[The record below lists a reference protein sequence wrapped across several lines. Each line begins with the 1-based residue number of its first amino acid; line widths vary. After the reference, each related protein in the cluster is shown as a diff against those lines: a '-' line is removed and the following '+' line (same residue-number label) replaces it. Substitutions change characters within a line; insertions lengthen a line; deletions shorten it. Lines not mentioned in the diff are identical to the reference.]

1 VGGWLAHSRHPA
13 APRALRRDI
22 CIRNGSL
29 APELPRTQG
38 QGEIRRSQ
46 QRWSW
51 DPGTG
56 HSPELGLVPA
66 AHVQWLPPPHG
77 DREPSLASQFCA
89 ATSFLPLLKL
99 IIPEYKGLHSLQHP
113 GSLRN
118 AAPHTSA
125 NPDTLLSPSPAGAPG
140 LLSCWDHHSHVRSSV
155 GHATAEPSAPTH
167 PSPTST
173 RSTDPGPIL
182 YQLPRSRAC
191 QTSSLLPW
199 PSTSPGDGSPRCT
212 RRALGSGCPEGAASS
227 KGANVSSKRK
237 LLPPAPSHLLDEV
250 EAPMQRGVHLPA
262 SGQPWKDRAEAAVT
276 LPRPAQPLPSR
287 AGVLHRSRALAWA
300 SGQGAA
306 GRL

>member
-1 VGGWLAHSRHPA
+1 MHHRAPSHQGRELQGPGESPQWAAGDLSPRGDTGWGGWLARSRHPA

-140 LLSCWDHHSHVRSSV
+140 LLRCWDHGTITATSAAAWDTPQPSHRHPPTQAQHPLAVR
-155 GHATAEPSAPTH
+155 T
-167 PSPTST
+167 
-173 RSTDPGPIL
+173 L
-182 YQLPRSRAC
+182 
-191 QTSSLLPW
+191 
-199 PSTSPGDGSPRCT
+199 
-212 RRALGSGCPEGAASS
+212 
-227 KGANVSSKRK
+227 
-237 LLPPAPSHLLDEV
+237 APSSTNCH
-250 EAPMQRGVHLPA
+250 APEPA
-262 SGQPWKDRAEAAVT
+262 KPPRYCSGPPRAQVTAAH
-276 LPRPAQPLPSR
+276 A
-287 AGVLHRSRALAWA
+287 ALAGLWA
-300 SGQGAA
+300 AA
-306 GRL
+306 ARREQHPPRVQT